1 MLVLLDENIPHR
13 LRLLIPGHEVRTV
26 DFQGWKTLS
35 NGALLNAAEQAGFD
49 VLVTADQGIRYQ
61 QNLEG
66 RKIAIVVLSTNER
79 EFVIRHV
86 DRIVSGIN
94 SAQRAALIGV
104 DCGS

>member
-1 MLVLLDENIPHR
+1 M
-13 LRLLIPGHEVRTV
+13 

-94 SAQRAALIGV
+94 SAQRGALIGV